1 VYFLF
6 RTKLIPTLVLGLL
19 FWVPAQILNFL
30 YLPPHMRVV
39 YIALCTFVEVNILC
53 LLKRMDFTT
62 ADKEQ
67 PASKPESSETS

>member
-1 VYFLF
+1 MC

-19 FWVPAQILNFL
+19 FWVPAQVINFL

-53 LLKRMDFTT
+53 LLKRMDF
-62 ADKEQ
+62 ALAVDED
-67 PASKPESSETS
+67 PTSNR